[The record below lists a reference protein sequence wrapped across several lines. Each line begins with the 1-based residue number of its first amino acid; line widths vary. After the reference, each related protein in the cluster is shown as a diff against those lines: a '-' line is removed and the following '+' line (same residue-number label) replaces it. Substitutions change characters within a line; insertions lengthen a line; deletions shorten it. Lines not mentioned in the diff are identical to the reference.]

1 LHCRHREAA
10 AKTWNRVVATFG
22 SFFAYYG
29 RRGWVA
35 VSPAIGRER
44 HREKADRSQAG
55 PIEAIP
61 LEAFLGA
68 PGHALRERLLWRMLY
83 GPLPGPRVLLLDVED
98 LDVANKRGVVI
109 GKGGNAEPIGWV
121 GDGHRPI
128 APSLPHR
135 AEGRT
140 AVPLEF
146 GPACA
151 QVAPKP
157 PGVAGYVSNGCH
169 RCDTILGSWHLSES
183 RPATGPRA
191 ALTSGS

>member
-1 LHCRHREAA
+1 L
-10 AKTWNRVVATFG
+10 AKL
-22 SFFAYYG
+22 
-29 RRGWVA
+29 
-35 VSPAIGRER
+35 PAIGLER
-44 HREKADRSQAG
+44 HPEKVDRSQAG
-55 PIEAIP
+55 RIGAIP
-61 LEAFLGA
+61 REAFLGA
-68 PGHALRERLLWRMLY
+68 PGHALPERLLWRMLY

-146 GPACA
+146 GPACSSGA
-151 QVAPKP
+151 EAARCRRLRLQRLPPLRHHLGQLAP
-157 PGVAGYVSNGCH
+157 H
-169 RCDTILGSWHLSES
+169 ES
-183 RPATGPRA
+183 RPARAQGGPYERLMTM
-191 ALTSGS
+191 LTVQLPESLLREAMGE